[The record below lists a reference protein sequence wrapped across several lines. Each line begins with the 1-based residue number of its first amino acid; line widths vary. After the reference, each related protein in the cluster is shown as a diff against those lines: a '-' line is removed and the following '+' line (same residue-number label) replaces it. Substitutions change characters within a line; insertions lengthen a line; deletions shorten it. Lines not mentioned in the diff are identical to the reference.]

1 MQEYACPA
9 LFISAPGSNH
19 GKTTVTAA
27 LARLH
32 AEQGRRV
39 AVFKTGPDFL
49 DPMILQHASGQP
61 VQQLDL
67 WLAGPQACQQAVH
80 AAARNAD
87 LILIEGVMGLFDG
100 QPCSADLAQLL
111 GVPVVAV
118 IDATGTAQ
126 TFGAIAAGL
135 SGYRAGMTLAGAF
148 ANSVASERHEA
159 MLMQGMPQTVA
170 YLGGLRRSPALAL
183 PHRHLGLAQP
193 DAIADLD
200 CRLNAAA
207 AGIASSRLAQLPE
220 AVAFCAEPIELPGR
234 LLDGI
239 RIGIAR
245 DTAFSFLYPANL
257 SFLSDM
263 GAHLCFFS
271 PLADKRL
278 PDVDS
283 LYLPGGYPELH
294 LAALQQNTHMQDA
307 LHAHVKQGK
316 PIYAE
321 CGGMLYLLE
330 GLTDREGQ
338 RAAMAGLLPGEAA
351 MQGKLQG
358 LGYQTAP
365 TPHGGLRAHTFHY
378 SASTLRLAP
387 AAYGKRLHA
396 TSAGEAI
403 YRHGS
408 ITATY
413 LHCWF
418 PSNPYAAARLF
429 QT

>member
-1 MQEYACPA
+1 MQETACPA

-61 VQQLDL
+61 VHQLDL
-67 WLAGPQACQQAVH
+67 WLAGAQACRQAVH
-80 AAARNAD
+80 AAAQSAD

-100 QPCSADLAQLL
+100 EPCSADLAQLL

-135 SGYRAGMTLAGAF
+135 SGYRAGLTLAGAF

-159 MLMQGMPQTVA
+159 MLIQGMPQTLA
-170 YLGGLRRSPALAL
+170 YLGGLRRSPAFAL

-193 DAIADLD
+193 DVIADLD

-207 AGIASSRLAQLPE
+207 AAIATSRLAQLPE
-220 AVAFCAEPIELPGR
+220 AVAFCAEPVEPAAR
-234 LLDGI
+234 LLDGV

-245 DTAFSFLYPANL
+245 DAAFSFLYPANL
-257 SFLSDM
+257 SLLSDM
-263 GAHLCFFS
+263 GAQLCFFS
-271 PLADKRL
+271 PLTDQCL

-294 LAALQQNTHMQDA
+294 LAALQQNTGMQAA
-307 LHAHVKQGK
+307 LHAHVRQAK

-365 TPHGGLRAHTFHY
+365 TAHGNLRAHTFHY
-378 SASTLRLAP
+378 SASTLRLTP
-387 AAYGKRLHA
+387 AAHGERLHA

-418 PSNPYAAARLF
+418 PSNPHAAAQLF
-429 QT
+429 LP

>member
-1 MQEYACPA
+1 MLASQCPA

-32 AEQGRRV
+32 TDLGRTV

-49 DPMILQHASGQP
+49 DPMILKRASGQP
-61 VQQLDL
+61 VHQLDL
-67 WLAGPQACQQAVH
+67 WLAGPHACRQAVH
-80 AAARNAD
+80 AAAQEAD

-118 IDATGTAQ
+118 IDAAGTAQ

-135 SGYRAGMTLAGAF
+135 SGYRAGMTLAGVF

-170 YLGGLRRSPALAL
+170 YLGGLQRSPNFAL

-193 DAIADLD
+193 DAVADLD
-200 CRLNAAA
+200 SRLTAAA
-207 AGIASSRLAQLPE
+207 ASIALSRLAKLPK
-220 AVAFCAEPIELPGR
+220 AVEFSFEPIESTGR
-234 LLDGI
+234 LLDGV

-245 DTAFSFLYPANL
+245 DAAFSFLYPANL
-257 SFLSDM
+257 ALLSAM
-263 GAHLCFFS
+263 GAQLCFFS
-271 PLADKRL
+271 PLADSRL

-294 LAALQQNTHMQDA
+294 LSSLQQNTSMKAA
-307 LHAHVKQGK
+307 LHEHVKQAK
-316 PIYAE
+316 SIYAE

-330 GLTDREGQ
+330 WLTDREGQ
-338 RAAMAGLLPGEAA
+338 RAAMAGLLPGEATMRA
-351 MQGKLQG
+351 RLQG

-365 TPHGGLRAHTFHY
+365 TPYGDLRAHTFHY
-378 SASTLRLAP
+378 STSILRLAP
-387 AAYGKRLHA
+387 AAYGERLHA
-396 TSAGEAI
+396 SSAGEAV
-403 YRHGS
+403 YRLGRV
-408 ITATY
+408 TASY

-418 PSNPYAAARLF
+418 PSNPYAAAQLF
-429 QT
+429 LS